1 MEFVLLAALGGL
13 GYTISRQ
20 GTRSR
25 YAHVPDEPQADN
37 LISEQDTLV
46 LKEDM
51 SLYERKFQESFDP
64 EASGI
69 IPPRTQP
76 TMDPALPYF
85 SSENKQHTSTY
96 YKQSMTDLFTGN
108 VREGISETGYYR
120 SKREADP
127 LFVPS
132 FTGQKVSS
140 GGTSG
145 NPSYDAERQRYVPSN
160 KFHNV
165 RPTKQTQVGRGLGVG
180 PDVPATGGFHEF
192 FRVMPKNVNEY
203 RKHNLPGNVNPGKAL
218 VAREPNQVV
227 MRKNNVDREF
237 ETRGY
242 TGVKSAAFNLQTSRA
257 DYSQTLDVANTLQD
271 EPRYGP
277 ADGDTFGIRAPYGR
291 VTHIRDDDTDRGKV
305 YVTNL
310 TDADTGLGAY
320 ATQETQVRDT
330 DREWGPGGLTGTKA
344 VVDKPYVKQRQ
355 RQLAPTNRDT
365 TAAEFSGGAGLFNPG
380 QTSRTV
386 NAQRPTNRE
395 TTSVAYL
402 GAAGAAGLSE
412 TFTDRTAVTV
422 GTDRLRAEKRSRTL
436 VGQTTGPERINRTTN
451 DPGRVITN
459 KEQFAPRQT
468 AWSSLDTNSRVMP
481 TVERRNALQAENP
494 RVTA

>member
-20 GTRSR
+20 QGTRSR
-25 YAHVPDEPQADN
+25 YQHVPEEPRASN
-37 LISEQDTLV
+37 LITDADTRV
-46 LKEDM
+46 LAEDM

-64 EASGI
+64 ESSGI
-69 IPPRTQP
+69 IPPRNQP
-76 TMDPALPYF
+76 TIDPSLPYF

-96 YKQSMTDLFTGN
+96 YKQSMVDLFTGN
-108 VREGISETGYYR
+108 VKEGVSETGYYKN
-120 SKREADP
+120 KREADP
-127 LFVPS
+127 LFMPS
-132 FTGQKVSS
+132 FTGAKVSS

-165 RPTKQTQVGRGLGVG
+165 RPTKQVQVGRGLGVG
-180 PDVPATGGFHEF
+180 PEVPATGGFHEF

-203 RKHNLPGNVNPGKAL
+203 RKTNLPGNVNHGKSL

-242 TGVKSAAFNLQTSRA
+242 TGVKSAGFNLQTSRA

-271 EPRYGP
+271 EPWYGP
-277 ADGDTFGIRAPYGR
+277 ADGDTFGVRAPYGD
-291 VTHIRDDDTDRGKV
+291 VTHSRDDNTDRGKV

-330 DREWGPGGLTGTKA
+330 DREWGPGGITGTKA
-344 VVDKPYVKQRQ
+344 TVDRPYVKQRQ

-365 TAAEFSGGAGLFNPG
+365 TSAEFSGGAALYNPG

-395 TTSVAYL
+395 TTHVAYV

-412 TFTDRTAVTV
+412 TFTDRTAATV
-422 GTDRLRAEKRSRTL
+422 NNDRLRAEKRSRTL
-436 VGQTTGPERINRTTN
+436 VGHTNGPMRINKLTN
-451 DPGRVITN
+451 DPGRVFTN

-481 TVERRNALQAENP
+481 TVEKRNSLQAENP
-494 RVTA
+494 RVL